1 MELLLNP
8 RHASLAP
15 SPWVERWS
23 HLVAPGAR
31 VLDLACG
38 SGRHVRWF
46 AGRGCRVTAV
56 DRDAAALEGLRDTAE
71 VVVADLEAGPWPLPG
86 RRFDAVIVTNYLWRP
101 LLPSLVDSVD
111 AAGVLIYE
119 TFAVGNET
127 VGKPSNPQFLL
138 LPGEL
143 LRAAQGLRIVAYE
156 DGFLTRPD
164 RFVQRI
170 CALRTSGPAAPRV
183 ALDGQVKSFD
193 SEERA

>member
-1 MELLLNP
+1 M
-8 RHASLAP
+8 
-15 SPWVERWS
+15 
-23 HLVAPGAR
+23 
-31 VLDLACG
+31 LDLACG

-46 AGRGCRVTAV
+46 AGRGCRVTAI

-101 LLPSLVDSVD
+101 LFPSLVDSVD

-127 VGKPSNPQFLL
+127 VGRPSNPQFLL

-156 DGFLTRPD
+156 DGFLTRPG

-170 CALRTSGPAAPRV
+170 CAMRTSGLAALRV